1 MKKRGL
7 RKTQT
12 GIVISN
18 KMDKTVVVQVDRLVK
33 HPTYKKYVRRRAKY
47 TAHDENNACQ
57 MGDRVLIRE
66 TRPLSKTKRWQVSQ
80 IVEKAVI
87 T

>member
-12 GIVISN
+12 GIVVSD

-33 HPTYKKYVRRRAKY
+33 HHSYKKYVRRRANY
-47 TAHDENNACQ
+47 AAHDENNDCQ
-57 MGDRVLIRE
+57 LGDRVVIRE
-66 TRPLSKTKRWQVSQ
+66 TRPLSKTKRWRVSQ
-80 IVEKAVI
+80 IVEKAV